1 MVGDAQKTLAQTWD
15 LLSLAESDIS
25 SAGLKLEQHHKEP
38 TRPRSSHHSSTEHRD
53 DVWELGIIS
62 GCQGALLLYQEPG
75 CYHPVLAARNTTG
88 AENSGAIPIPSPWT
102 AFLHPQDV
110 ATLK

>member
-38 TRPRSSHHSSTEHRD
+38 SRPRSSHHSSTEHHD

-62 GCQGALLLYQEPG
+62 GCEDALLLYQEPG
-75 CYHPVLAARNTTG
+75 CFTRYSLLATQPGLKTQG
-88 AENSGAIPIPSPWT
+88 P
-102 AFLHPQDV
+102 FLFLLLGRHFFIC
-110 ATLK
+110 KM